1 MHEYMIQQLANG
13 QYVVFIGLSAS
24 QIEKYIRNIN
34 AEGIPHRRNGR
45 QSVCCPTTFTA
56 FERWLARNNIQYNE
70 RVYVANQTA
79 NEVLFTD
86 STEPGWNVHNNWYL
100 YDVALREDQINPAVP
115 HNDHFFLIK
124 APSTI
129 YVSKR
134 SKLLQNLTLM
144 EPVYEQLVRA
154 CVENDWDRAYA
165 LVNQYASIQFDFE
178 ATVKDINKLKEAHDA
193 GTLYVFVRNVEN
205 FEMASDDET
214 L

>member
-45 QSVCCPTTFTA
+45 QSICCPTTFTA

-100 YDVALREDQINPAVP
+100 YDVVLREDQINPAVP

-154 CVENDWDRAYA
+154 CVENDWDRAYS